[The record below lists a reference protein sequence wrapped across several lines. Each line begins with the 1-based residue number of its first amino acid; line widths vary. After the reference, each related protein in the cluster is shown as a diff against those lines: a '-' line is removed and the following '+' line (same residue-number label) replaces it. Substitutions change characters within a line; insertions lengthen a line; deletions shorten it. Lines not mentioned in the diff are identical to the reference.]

1 MYNLSGLVKESSC
14 YDNIY
19 SSIPSIKENCEYFFS
34 EFTNHDWI
42 TKKDLLIEENFRTLN
57 SHKHMLWCF
66 SYFHLVF
73 SLSMYFDNCC
83 LLATLTNQIFQDS
96 FLYFHND
103 TVPFV
108 TGHDRFSDNNY
119 LYLLHLLIQLSITIL
134 ICFFGSISRND
145 D

>member
-1 MYNLSGLVKESSC
+1 MIKFIHLILQLKRIVKS
-14 YDNIY
+14 
-19 SSIPSIKENCEYFFS
+19 FFS
-34 EFTNHDWI
+34 EFKNHDWI
-42 TKKDLLIEENFRTLN
+42 SKKDLLIKENFRTLN

-134 ICFFGSISRND
+134 ICFFWFYFLE
-145 D
+145 